1 MKRFNHKLPRQKG
14 AHILL
19 APFVA
24 QVIFAVHLLFD
35 YIPALGQNVSAT
47 FSGKIV
53 DGANGETLPGATVV
67 LSPGKRGAAADRH
80 GRRSASLRHHFQS

>member
-1 MKRFNHKLPRQKG
+1 MKPFNYKLPQRRG
-14 AHILL
+14 AYILF
-19 APFVA
+19 APFAA
-24 QVIFAVHLLFD
+24 QIIFVVVLFFD
-35 YIPALGQNVSAT
+35 YVPALGQNTSAT